1 MRHIDPAVLRAFLA
15 VAETGGM
22 TSAARQLN
30 LTQAAVSQQI
40 RRLEEQLGR
49 RLLERGRGAMRVT
62 ADGERLLPRAQRLLV
77 LNDEV
82 MALMTTPE
90 HEGEVRLGVPHDIV
104 SGFLPPV
111 LKSFDRA
118 WPRVRVSLEV
128 GTTHTLLAALERG
141 EVDLTLG
148 TERAPAPEAVT
159 IAYATLIWVGAPGG
173 QAHLQ
178 DPLPVALGQETCA
191 FRRPVIEALRAAG
204 RDWRSVCASTS
215 WEVLCATVEAD
226 LGIMP
231 VLAPTVPPRLEP
243 ITGTALPPLP
253 VFQITLYLPSA
264 GARPPA
270 RELARHIQEA
280 FARRASIAA

>member
-1 MRHIDPAVLRAFLA
+1 MRHIDPVLLRAFLA

-49 RLLERGRGAMRVT
+49 RLLERGRAMRLT
-62 ADGERLLPRAQRLLV
+62 AEGERLLPRAQRLIA

-82 MALMTTPE
+82 LALMTTPE

-104 SGFLPPV
+104 TGFLPPV

-118 WPRVRVSLEV
+118 WPRVQVALEV
-128 GTTHTLLAALERG
+128 GTTHTLRQALERG
-141 EVDLTLG
+141 TVDLTLG
-148 TERAPAPEAVT
+148 TERAPAPEAET
-159 IAYATLIWVGAPGG
+159 ISYATLIWVGARGG
-173 QAHLQ
+173 QAHLR

-191 FRRPVIEALRAAG
+191 FRRPVVEALGAAA
-204 RDWRSVCASTS
+204 RDWRSVCSSTS
-215 WEVLCATVEAD
+215 WDVLCATVEAD

-243 ITGTALPPLP
+243 IASGALPSLP
-253 VFQITLYLPSA
+253 VFQITLYLPRA
-264 GARPPA
+264 GSSPPA
-270 RELARHIQEA
+270 RELARHIRHA
-280 FARRASIAA
+280 FARDAGKAA